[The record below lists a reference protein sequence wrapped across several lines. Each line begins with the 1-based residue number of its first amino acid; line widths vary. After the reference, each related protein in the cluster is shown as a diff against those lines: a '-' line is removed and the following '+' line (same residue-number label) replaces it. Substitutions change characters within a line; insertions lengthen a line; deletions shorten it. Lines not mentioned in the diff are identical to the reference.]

1 MASPVSS
8 LPLDV
13 QDTSTSAANSTAPS
27 NVLHYILSLVTKQQL
42 VAASAIAAASGDVRL
57 ATLIAQVTIFD
68 NTRTFEILDAHPNH
82 SVQGQP
88 LLVQAG
94 TSKQRSQVLA
104 QQVAT
109 WQAAVLSKFFQERR
123 LRLYQLLA
131 GDIASTAADLELEWQ
146 PALSAHLG

>member
-1 MASPVSS
+1 
-8 LPLDV
+8 V
-13 QDTSTSAANSTAPS
+13 QDFSTSAADSAGPS
-27 NVLHYILSLVTKQQL
+27 DVLRNILSLVTKQQL

-57 ATLIAQVTIFD
+57 ATLIAQVTIYD
-68 NTRTFEILDAHPNH
+68 DPLACHVHNPHHR
-82 SVQGQP
+82 SQRKKQP
-88 LLVQAG
+88 LLLQAG

-109 WQAAVLSKFFQERR
+109 WQAAGFSNFFDDRR

-131 GDIASTAADLELEWQ
+131 GDVASTAANLELGWQ